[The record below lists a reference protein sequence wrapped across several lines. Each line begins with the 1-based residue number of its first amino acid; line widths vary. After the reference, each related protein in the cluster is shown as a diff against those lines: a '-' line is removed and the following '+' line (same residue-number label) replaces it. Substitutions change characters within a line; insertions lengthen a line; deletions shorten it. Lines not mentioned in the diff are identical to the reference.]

1 MVQSLVRLALFLVA
15 ILTLGCG
22 TSPAASSPFSRAAVS
37 INVVSATAETIP
49 TGARYHLQYDVRETS
64 GLSGVTL
71 IVLRHTFPSGVV
83 AETDTRSLEGAAR
96 APRVA
101 PGTTLAVRYEITV
114 EPSAP
119 ESSVTIT
126 LTFTDDEGKSGSAN
140 PVSVPVTRLSTS

>member
-1 MVQSLVRLALFLVA
+1 MIQSLVRLALFLAAVSA
-15 ILTLGCG
+15 LSCG
-22 TSPAASSPFSRAAVS
+22 TSPAAPSPFSRAGVS

-49 TGARYHLQYDVRETS
+49 TGARYRLQYDVRETS

-83 AETDTRSLEGAAR
+83 AETDTRRLEGAAR

-101 PGTTLAVRYEITV
+101 PATTLRVGYEITV

-126 LTFTDDEGKSGSAN
+126 LTFTDDEGRSGSAN
-140 PVSVPVTRLSTS
+140 PVSVPVTTL